1 MAKLA
6 TRETICTRC
15 GSSVDRVDGKELRA
29 MRVKMGWTI
38 GKTCKALGMTLSYLC
53 DVELN
58 RRNTT
63 DRVVNGYLKLF
74 KPAA

>member
-6 TRETICTRC
+6 TREVTCTRC
-15 GSSVDRVDGKELRA
+15 GSEVARVDGSELRK
-29 MRVKMGWTI
+29 MRKSAGWTI
-38 GKTCKALGMTLSYLC
+38 DKTAKALRLTLSYLC

-63 DRVVNGYLKLF
+63 DRVVNGYLELF
-74 KPAA
+74 KSGV